1 VEDRWATFD
10 CYGTLID
17 WETGIGTEL
26 ERVLG
31 PSDGELLRRYH
42 ELEPRVQAQRP
53 DASYR
58 EVMADVLA
66 QLAAERGVALPDHE
80 RDALGRSLPEWPPFG
95 DAAAGLA
102 EAKRRGWR
110 LAALSNTDP
119 DFLEASERA
128 IGVAF
133 DARIV
138 ASDIGSYKPAHTHWT
153 AFWERTGADRSRHV
167 HVAQSQFHDIVP
179 AAELGL
185 PSIWINRLGD
195 ERLQEPTRELPD
207 LTRLADVLDEL
218 VPG

>member
-1 VEDRWATFD
+1 VGDRWATFD

-26 ERVLG
+26 ERLLG

-42 ELEPRVQAQRP
+42 ELEPRVQGQRP
-53 DASYR
+53 DATYR

-95 DAAAGLA
+95 DTAAGLT

-218 VPG
+218 VPR

>member
-1 VEDRWATFD
+1 MAERWATFD

-26 ERVLG
+26 ERLLG
-31 PSDGELLRRYH
+31 PSRGDLLRRYH
-42 ELEPRVQAQRP
+42 ELEPRVQGQRP

-66 QLAAERGVALPDHE
+66 QLAAEHGVALPDHE
-80 RDALGRSLPEWPPFG
+80 RDALGRSLPEWPPFP
-95 DAAAGLA
+95 DTTAGLA

-119 DFLEASERA
+119 DFLAASEQA
-128 IGVAF
+128 IGVPF
-133 DARIV
+133 DAKIV
-138 ASDIGSYKPAHTHWT
+138 ASDIGSYQPAHRHWT
-153 AFWERTGADRSRHV
+153 AFWEQTGADRTRHV

-218 VPG
+218 VPD

>member
-1 VEDRWATFD
+1 MADRWATFD

-26 ERVLG
+26 ERILG
-31 PSDGELLRRYH
+31 PSGGELLRRYH
-42 ELEPRVQAQRP
+42 ELEPRVQGQRP

-58 EVMADVLA
+58 DVMADVLA

-80 RDALGRSLPEWPPFG
+80 RDALGRSLPDWPPFP
-95 DAAAGLA
+95 DTAAGLA
-102 EAKRRGWR
+102 EAKQRGWR

-119 DFLEASERA
+119 DFLAASEDA
-128 IGVAF
+128 IGVPF
-133 DARIV
+133 DAKIV
-138 ASDIGSYKPAHTHWT
+138 ASDIGSYKPAHRHWT
-153 AFWERTGADRSRHV
+153 AFWEQTGADRTRHV

-218 VPG
+218 VPD